1 MAALRTL
8 VQADDPAT
16 NIIAPQIGE
25 VYALEPGT
33 QAKRIQTGRVD
44 MEQLSGP
51 DWQNDYADFI
61 THLKQHLGRIRNER
75 ARREALAQM
84 RRILDG
90 YEEARH
96 RHK

>member
-1 MAALRTL
+1 
-8 VQADDPAT
+8 
-16 NIIAPQIGE
+16 
-25 VYALEPGT
+25 
-33 QAKRIQTGRVD
+33 